1 MSRSVGSA
9 AVTSKET
16 AIKGVPL
23 FSSCSKR
30 ELALIA
36 RLTDEIDFPAGKD
49 LMREG
54 ETGREFFI
62 ILGGT
67 AEVRQ
72 GETVLATIG
81 PGGFC
86 GEMALIDRVP
96 RTATVT
102 ARSPIDALVLAGEA
116 FSGLR
121 SDLPNMNSLVLD
133 EMTARLRTDAA
144 NE

>member
-1 MSRSVGSA
+1 M
-9 AVTSKET
+9 TSKET

-36 RLTDEIDFPAGKD
+36 RLTDEIDFPAGRD

-62 ILGGT
+62 ILSGT
-67 AEVRQ
+67 AEVHK

-86 GEMALIDRVP
+86 GEMALIDRV
-96 RTATVT
+96 T
-102 ARSPIDALVLAGEA
+102 ARSPIDALVLLGEA

-121 SDLPNMNSLVLD
+121 SELPNMNSLVLD
-133 EMTARLRTDAA
+133 EMTARLRADAA
-144 NE
+144 EG

>member
-1 MSRSVGSA
+1 
-9 AVTSKET
+9 VTAKED
-16 AIKGVPL
+16 AIRGVPL
-23 FSSCSKR
+23 FAGCSKD

-36 RLTDEIDFPAGKD
+36 RLTDEIDLPEGKD

-62 ILGGT
+62 ILDGT
-67 AEVRQ
+67 ADVRRG
-72 GETVLATIG
+72 GELLTTLG

-86 GEMALIDRVP
+86 GELALIENVP

-102 ARSPIDALVLAGEA
+102 ATSPIDVLVLTREA

-121 SDLPNMNSLVLD
+121 SRLPNMDSAVLD
-133 EMTARLRTDAA
+133 EMTARLSADAG
-144 NE
+144 EG

>member
-1 MSRSVGSA
+1 MTG
-9 AVTSKET
+9 KEA

-23 FSSCSKR
+23 FAECSKD

-36 RLTDEIDFPAGKD
+36 RLTDEIDLPQGKE

-62 ILGGT
+62 ILDGT
-67 AEVRQ
+67 ADVRR
-72 GETVLATIG
+72 GGDLVTTLG

-86 GEMALIDRVP
+86 GELALVENVP

-102 ARSPIDALVLAGEA
+102 ATSPIDVLVLTREA

-121 SDLPNMNSLVLD
+121 SQLPNMNSAVLD
-133 EMTARLRTDAA
+133 EMTARLEADAA
-144 NE
+144 GA